1 MVVLGLRT
9 ACQKVCFGLLP
20 SYCIISG
27 LKNIYDLNTTGNNND
42 KIAALHDAAE
52 SLMATDKAKAGEV
65 AQQAFELTQ
74 QTEDT
79 ALHAKSLLLLVRA
92 NEQFGDYNKQGMAY
106 LDMLIEYAGMHHLTR
121 QQIAAY
127 NLKITHCLSSN
138 MAEAEKYCTMCSQ
151 ALDNYTGP
159 ASDVQAE
166 QLTFNYNYIQFCFR
180 SQKNIEES
188 LQLAYSSLLQAQ
200 QLKSYSLQ
208 CLFLQSIAMINSLM
222 GNHQQTIN
230 YMEELISLA
239 IENNDHSNI
248 IGAGGY
254 VAYVYYTMQ
263 NIPKAE
269 EKFEQAEHYAGLAK
283 NIHALIN
290 VTLRKIRMYLEVG
303 ELEKA
308 ARSIQA
314 IENDIAVSAS
324 VRSANVFKFLKADY
338 HARKNEAIPALQLL
352 EALSAD
358 ELYMSDKNE
367 NMHVHQKMHELYSS
381 IGQFEKAYYALTKF
395 YAIRADMTN
404 EERVK
409 KLTELQA
416 QYDTERKETQ
426 LKQLQIDNLNS
437 ELRLLKSQMNPHFL
451 FNAISSVN
459 NLLQAGQS
467 DEAQKSLQQLAV
479 LTRSTLEQSRGEE
492 TLLEDEIT
500 YLESYLHLEKQVLG
514 HQFEY
519 KITVADTIDA
529 EFEKIPSMIVQPLV
543 ENALKHGLRT
553 KEGDKQLSIVFNL
566 LESGEN
572 TMLTATITDNG
583 IGRAAAAELNKHR
596 KKHQSFATQAIEQ
609 RIKIIN
615 TTAGYEKIQININDL
630 YTGNV
635 PAGTQAVLT
644 VTR

>member
-1 MVVLGLRT
+1 MQADCL
-9 ACQKVCFGLLP
+9 GLLP
-20 SYCIISG
+20 SYCVIRLVKKSTH
-27 LKNIYDLNTTGNNND
+27 DLNNTENYSNE
-42 KIAALHDAAE
+42 IAALHTRAE
-52 SLMATDKAKAGEV
+52 NLIATDKVKAGEA
-65 AQQAFELTQ
+65 AQQAFELSQ
-74 QTEDT
+74 QADDA

-92 NEQFGDYNKQGMAY
+92 NEQFGDYNKQGIAY
-106 LDMLIEYAGMHHLTR
+106 LETLIEYAGKHNLIR
-121 QQIAAY
+121 QQIVAY

-138 MAEAEKYCTMCSQ
+138 MAEAERYCGLCRQ
-151 ALDNYTGP
+151 ALENISGP
-159 ASDVQAE
+159 VSDIQIE

-180 SQKNIEES
+180 SQKNLEES
-188 LQLAYSSLLQAQ
+188 LQLAYSSLAQAQ
-200 QLKSYSLQ
+200 QLKSYNLQ

-222 GNHQQTIN
+222 GNNQQAIN

-239 IENNDHSNI
+239 IENNDHANI

-254 VAYVYYTMQ
+254 VAYVYYTVQ

-269 EKFEQAEHYAGLAK
+269 EKFEQAEHYAGIAK

-290 VTLRKIRMYLEVG
+290 VTLRKIRMYLEIG
-303 ELEKA
+303 ELDKA
-308 ARSIQA
+308 ARSIQG
-314 IENDIAVSAS
+314 IESDIAASAS

-338 HARKNEAIPALQLL
+338 HARSNEALPALQLL

-367 NMHVHQKMHELYSS
+367 SMHTYQKMHELYSS
-381 IGQFEKAYYALTKF
+381 VGQFEKAYYALTKF

-459 NLLQAGQS
+459 NLLQTGQS
-467 DEAQKSLQQLAV
+467 GEAQKSLQQLAV

-492 TLLEDEIT
+492 TLLEDEIA
-500 YLESYLHLEKQVLG
+500 YLQSYLHLEKQVLG

-519 KITVADTIDA
+519 EITVADRIDV

-553 KEGDKQLSIVFNL
+553 KQGDKQLNIAFKLHDTSDNTVLIV
-566 LESGEN
+566 
-572 TMLTATITDNG
+572 TITDNG
-583 IGRAAAAELNKHR
+583 IGRAAATELNKHR
-596 KKHQSFATQAIEQ
+596 KKHQSFATKAIEQ

-615 TTAGYEKIQININDL
+615 TTAGFEKIQIKVRDL
-630 YTGNV
+630 YNGST

-644 VTR
+644 VIR

>member
-1 MVVLGLRT
+1 M
-9 ACQKVCFGLLP
+9 
-20 SYCIISG
+20 
-27 LKNIYDLNTTGNNND
+27 NNTENYSNE
-42 KIAALHDAAE
+42 IAALHTRAE
-52 SLMATDKAKAGEV
+52 SLMATEKAKASV
-65 AQQAFELTQ
+65 AAQQAFELTQ
-74 QTEDT
+74 QTDDT

-92 NEQFGDYNKQGMAY
+92 NEQFGDYNKEGLAY
-106 LDMLIEYAGMHHLTR
+106 LDMLIEYTGTHNLVR

-127 NLKITHCLSSN
+127 NLKITHSLSSN
-138 MAEAEKYCTMCSQ
+138 MAEAERYCNLCRG
-151 ALDNYTGP
+151 ALAAYPYEND
-159 ASDVQAE
+159 DIQIE

-188 LQLAYSSLLQAQ
+188 LQVAYNSLEQAQ
-200 QLKSYSLQ
+200 QLKSYNLQ
-208 CLFLQSIAMINSLM
+208 CLFLQSIAMINSQM

-239 IENNDHSNI
+239 IENNDHANI

-254 VAYVYYTMQ
+254 VAYVYYTVQ

-269 EKFEQAEHYAGLAK
+269 EKFEQAEHYAGIAK

-290 VTLRKIRMYLEVG
+290 VTLRKIRMYLEIG
-303 ELEKA
+303 DLEKA
-308 ARSIQA
+308 AKSIHG
-314 IENDIAVSAS
+314 IENDIAASAS

-338 HARKNEAIPALQLL
+338 HARCKEALPALQLL

-367 NMHVHQKMHELYSS
+367 SMHTYQKMHELYSS
-381 IGQFEKAYYALTKF
+381 IGQFEKAYYTLNKF

-409 KLTELQA
+409 KLTELQT

-492 TLLEDEIT
+492 TLLEDEIA
-500 YLESYLHLEKQVLG
+500 YLQSYLHLEKQVLG
-514 HQFEY
+514 HHFEY
-519 KITVADTIDA
+519 NITVADTIDA

-553 KEGDKQLSIVFNL
+553 KQGDKQVSIAFNL
-566 LESGEN
+566 DDTGDN
-572 TMLTATITDNG
+572 TVLTVTITDNG
-583 IGRAAAAELNKHR
+583 IGRAAASELNKHR
-596 KKHQSFATQAIEQ
+596 KKHQSFATQAIAQ
-609 RIKIIN
+609 RVKLIN
-615 TTAGYEKIQININDL
+615 STAGYEKIQIKINDL
-630 YTGNV
+630 YTGNA

>member
-1 MVVLGLRT
+1 M
-9 ACQKVCFGLLP
+9 
-20 SYCIISG
+20 
-27 LKNIYDLNTTGNNND
+27 NTTGNIID
-42 KIAALHDAAE
+42 VIAALHNTAE
-52 SLMATDKAKAGEV
+52 NLMATDRPKAIEA
-65 AQQAFELTQ
+65 AQQAFELSQ
-74 QTEDT
+74 KTEDN
-79 ALHAKSLLLLVRA
+79 ALHAKSLLLLVRV
-92 NEQFGDYNKQGMAY
+92 NEQFGDYNKEGLEH
-106 LDMLIEYAGMHHLTR
+106 LDMLIAYTGAHNLTR

-138 MAEAEKYCTMCSQ
+138 MAEAEKYCGLCRQ

-159 ASDVQAE
+159 ASDIQSE

-188 LQLAYSSLLQAQ
+188 LQLAYSSLLLAQ

-208 CLFLQSIAMINSLM
+208 SLFLQSIAMINSLM

-239 IENNDHSNI
+239 VENNDYTNI

-254 VAYVYYTMQ
+254 VAYVYYTTH

-303 ELEKA
+303 DLEKA
-308 ARSIQA
+308 ARSIHA
-314 IENDIAVSAS
+314 IENDVAVSAS

-338 HARKNEAIPALQLL
+338 HARNSEALPALQLL

-459 NLLQAGQS
+459 NLLLTGQNE
-467 DEAQKSLQQLAV
+467 EAQKSLQQLAV

-492 TLLEDEIT
+492 TLLEDEIA

-519 KITVADTIDA
+519 EITVADSIDA
-529 EFEKIPSMIVQPLV
+529 GFEKIPSMIVQPLV

-553 KEGDKQLSIVFNL
+553 KQGHKQLSIVFNL
-566 LESGEN
+566 LESGDN
-572 TMLTATITDNG
+572 TVLIATVTDNG
-583 IGRAAAAELNKHR
+583 IGRTAAAELNKYR

-615 TTAGYEKIQININDL
+615 TTAGYEKIQITINDL
-630 YTGNV
+630 YTDGI
-635 PAGTQAVLT
+635 PSGTQAVLR